1 MKLHFKKIGEGNP
14 LLIIH
19 GLFGSADNWG
29 TLAKKFAINNTVYLI
44 DLRNH
49 GRSPHS
55 TEMNYDIMADDLNKL
70 ISDENILNP
79 TLLGHSMGGKA
90 ALQYAEKYPK
100 VLKKLIVADIGIK
113 QYPMHHDVIISGLKN
128 VDLNI
133 IQSRSE
139 ATKKLGEYVKE
150 FGIQQ
155 FLLKNLYW
163 IEKGQLAWRMNLNV
177 IAEKIHE
184 ILKEIKINKNETET
198 LFLRGELSNYILDD
212 DFEDILKAFP
222 NGEIKTIEGAGHWL
236 HAENPISFYKKVM
249 DFINKTNK

>member
-29 TLAKKFAINNTVYLI
+29 TLAKKFATNNTVYLI

-55 TEMNYDIMADDLNKL
+55 TEMNYDIMADDLNEL

-79 TLLGHSMGGKA
+79 ILLGHSMGGKA
-90 ALQYAEKYPK
+90 ALQYAEKYPN

-177 IAEKIHE
+177 IAEKIYE

-198 LFLRGELSNYILDD
+198 LFLRGELSNYILED

-222 NGEIKTIEGAGHWL
+222 NGKIKTIEGAGHWL
-236 HAENPISFYKKVM
+236 HAENPISFYKKVV
-249 DFINKTNK
+249 DFIN

>member
-55 TEMNYDIMADDLNKL
+55 TEMNYHIMADDLNEL
-70 ISDENILNP
+70 ICDENILNP
-79 TLLGHSMGGKA
+79 ILLGHSMGGKA
-90 ALQYAEKYPK
+90 ALQYAEKYPNI
-100 VLKKLIVADIGIK
+100 LKKLIVADIGIK

-163 IEKGQLAWRMNLNV
+163 IEKGQLGWRMNLNV
-177 IAEKIHE
+177 ITEKIHE

-198 LFLRGELSNYILDD
+198 LFLRGELSNYILED

-222 NGEIKTIEGAGHWL
+222 NGEIKTIESAGHWL
-236 HAENPISFYKKVM
+236 HAENPISFYKKVVN
-249 DFINKTNK
+249 FIN

>member
-1 MKLHFKKIGEGNP
+1 
-14 LLIIH
+14 
-19 GLFGSADNWG
+19 
-29 TLAKKFAINNTVYLI
+29 
-44 DLRNH
+44 
-49 GRSPHS
+49 
-55 TEMNYDIMADDLNKL
+55 MNYDIMADDLNEL

-79 TLLGHSMGGKA
+79 ILIGHSMGGKA
-90 ALQYAEKYPK
+90 ALQYAEKYPN
-100 VLKKLIVADIGIK
+100 VLKKLIIADIGIK
-113 QYPMHHDVIISGLKN
+113 KYPMHHDVIISGLKN

-163 IEKGQLAWRMNLNV
+163 IEKGQLAWRMNLTV

-184 ILKEIKINKNETET
+184 ILNEIKINKNETET
-198 LFLRGELSNYILDD
+198 LFLRGELSNYILDE
-212 DFEDILKAFP
+212 DFEDIFKAFP

-236 HAENPISFYKKVM
+236 HAENPISFYKKVV
-249 DFINKTNK
+249 DFIN